1 MRNLIALSCLMLV
14 AYGQSALSADKPVV
28 VAAVSA
34 KPAEKS
40 GVRAVAVSVA
50 SPRATREA
58 SIPVG
63 VLESFGAVGLAP

>member
-14 AYGQSALSADKPVV
+14 AYGQPAVSAEKPVV

-50 SPRATREA
+50 PRASREA

-63 VLESFGAVGLAP
+63 ALESFGAVGLAQ